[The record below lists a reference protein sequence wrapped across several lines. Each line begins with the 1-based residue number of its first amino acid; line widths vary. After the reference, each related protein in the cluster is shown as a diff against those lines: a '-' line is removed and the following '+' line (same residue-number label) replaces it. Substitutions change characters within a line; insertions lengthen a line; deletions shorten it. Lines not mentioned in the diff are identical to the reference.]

1 LTDFGMDA
9 QSRSNAAVIA
19 AVVSGGETR
28 WGSTKG
34 NTARNP
40 AWQLLKLTNGRPR
53 RLVKIAQRAAFFVV
67 KIAHLG
73 IFICGFSCR
82 TASNNEEW
90 TSRSPL

>member
-1 LTDFGMDA
+1 VRKKMFFDQLARLKENCSLLERHFSHI
-9 QSRSNAAVIA
+9 QFEKRESI
-19 AVVSGGETR
+19 GG
-28 WGSTKG
+28 
-34 NTARNP
+34 
-40 AWQLLKLTNGRPR
+40 
-53 RLVKIAQRAAFFVV
+53 LVKIAQWRSLFVV